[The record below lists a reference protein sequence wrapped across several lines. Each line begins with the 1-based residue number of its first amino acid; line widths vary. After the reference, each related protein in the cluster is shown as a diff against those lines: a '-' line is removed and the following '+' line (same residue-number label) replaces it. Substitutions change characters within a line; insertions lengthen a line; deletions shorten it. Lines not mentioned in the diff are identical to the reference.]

1 MNIAQRLFL
10 VAAAL
15 ILAGGVVYAKT
26 VLDVANAKSRLG
38 LALTASDR
46 FIAQQEIQIAQMQN
60 DPVALERAR
69 EQLRVAS
76 MSADERFQTQRYLGY
91 GLLGAGVL
99 FGLVGFVVGGA
110 KGAARIPNGVQTE

>member
-15 ILAGGVVYAKT
+15 GVAGGAISIKT
-26 VLDVANAKSRLG
+26 ALDVDNAKSRLG
-38 LALTASDR
+38 VTLIEADR
-46 FIAQQEIQIAQMQN
+46 FIAQQEIQLAQMQN

-91 GLLGAGVL
+91 SLLGAGVL

-110 KGAARIPNGVQTE
+110 KGAAAASAQGAST

>member
-15 ILAGGVVYAKT
+15 GVAGGAIAIKT
-26 VLDVANAKSRLG
+26 ALDVDNAKSRLG
-38 LALTASDR
+38 VTLIEADR
-46 FIAQQEIQIAQMQN
+46 FIAQQEIQLAQMQN

-76 MSADERFQTQRYLGY
+76 MTADERFATQRYAGY

-110 KGAARIPNGVQTE
+110 KPAPKGDAQAAA